1 MNNVN
6 IIGRLTRDPEHVT
19 TNGGTDICNL
29 RIAVDK
35 RGEGAVFVDVKTF
48 GRQAQTARQYLAKGR
63 QVGIEGRLELDE
75 WTTDSGERRSRLY
88 VIAGNVQFLGAK
100 PQGEPAS
107 DSQAPAPVQ
116 AVPEQG
122 PQQHTAA

>member
-6 IIGRLTRDPEHVT
+6 MIGRLTRDPEAVT

-29 RIAVDK
+29 RIAVD
-35 RGEGAVFVDVKTF
+35 RRNEGAVFVDVKTF

-75 WTTDSGERRSRLY
+75 WTTDGGERRSRLY

-100 PQGEPAS
+100 PQAET
-107 DSQAPAPVQ
+107 DSESESPAPVE
-116 AVPEQG
+116 AAPPERS
-122 PQQHTAA
+122 AA

>member
-6 IIGRLTRDPEHVT
+6 IIGRLTRDPEQVT

-75 WTTDSGERRSRLY
+75 WTTDGGERRSRLY

-100 PQGEPAS
+100 PS
-107 DSQAPAPVQ
+107 TDSQGPSHLQ
-116 AVPEQG
+116 AAPEQG
-122 PQQHTAA
+122 PSEHSVA